1 MQMGKEEI
9 NQWNIEREIKQNQWK
24 IPAKDHLEST
34 NQMKIVEA
42 EITIIEAGT
51 LNLTSFFFRLQFTW
65 FSITDLILTWY

>member
-1 MQMGKEEI
+1 MGKEEI

-51 LNLTSFFFRLQFTW
+51 LNLTTSFFFRLQFTW